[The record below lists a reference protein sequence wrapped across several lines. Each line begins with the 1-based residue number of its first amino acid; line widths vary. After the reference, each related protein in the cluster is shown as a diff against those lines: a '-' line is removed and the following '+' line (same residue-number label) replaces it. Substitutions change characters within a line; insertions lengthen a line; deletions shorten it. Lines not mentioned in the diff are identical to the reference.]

1 MLRTRPAVL
10 ASLLLVAAVMLAG
23 CQTRV
28 VTTPGEQPANT
39 VSARGTGT
47 VATAPDQAEMTFG
60 LTIQRNDA
68 RKALEDAS
76 AIARKIAEAIKKA
89 GIPAEDVQTQNVS
102 VYPQYSGGDKGTA
115 PKVVGYSA
123 NISVRV
129 KIRDIERIGAVIAA
143 ATDAGAT
150 EVSGPTFTLSEDAP
164 AAAEA
169 IDEAVADARRR
180 AQAMA
185 KSAGKSVGD
194 VLSISEAG
202 VAAPPLYAGDAYGR
216 VAAAD
221 VPIEPGQIDVSAQ
234 VVVVFEL
241 K

>member
-1 MLRTRPAVL
+1 MLRTRPAAL
-10 ASLLLVAAVMLAG
+10 ALLLLLATVALAG
-23 CQTRV
+23 CQTRA
-28 VTTPGEQPANT
+28 VTAPSDQPANT

-47 VATAPDQAEMTFG
+47 AAAAPDQAEMTFG
-60 LTIQRNDA
+60 LTIQRSDA
-68 RKALEDAS
+68 KKALEDAS
-76 AIARKIAEAIKKA
+76 AIARKLADAIKKT
-89 GIPAEDVQTQNVS
+89 GVPADDVQTQNVS
-102 VYPQYSGGDKGTA
+102 VYPQYSGGDKDTA

-129 KIRDIERIGAVIAA
+129 KIREIEALGAVIAA

-169 IDEAVADARRR
+169 IDKAVADARRR
-180 AQAMA
+180 AAAMA
-185 KSAGKSVGD
+185 KAAGKSVGE
-194 VLSISEAG
+194 VLSISEVG
-202 VAAPPLYAGDAYGR
+202 VSAPPVYADYGYGR
-216 VAAAD
+216 AAAAE
-221 VPIEPGQIDVSAQ
+221 VPIEPGQVDVSAQ